1 MGTCDALRSRMGI
14 ARTPRDKRD
23 LSKHETVYQDP
34 DYERIGP
41 FGSSRHEKVT
51 AGVLAGG
58 TSLETIGGLVALVA
72 AIIGFASAPFQ
83 MAGIATIALGVAVF
97 AQGIAIVSRWKD
109 AVRRIQGTRVKER
122 ELAGGITTEVFAG
135 LVGVVLGI
143 VGLAGVNPLVVYPAA
158 VAVFGGA
165 LLLGGAAQPDLVY
178 LSPDKNPK
186 FARVTYDAI
195 QTSGGIMVLVGV
207 AAGVL
212 GILGLLQVGPIL
224 TLTLV
229 GLLAIAAA
237 LVFAGGVLTAR
248 LLHRFT

>member
-1 MGTCDALRSRMGI
+1 MQFVHRMGT
-14 ARTPRDKRD
+14 ARTGREKRD
-23 LSKHETVYQDP
+23 LSKHETLYQDP
-34 DYERIGP
+34 DYDVIQP
-41 FGSSRHEKVT
+41 FGGTRRQERVT

-58 TSLETIGGLVALVA
+58 SSLETLGGLVALVA
-72 AIIGFASAPFQ
+72 AIVGFASAPFQ
-83 MAGIATIALGVAVF
+83 MAGIATIALGIAVF
-97 AQGIAIVSRWKD
+97 AQGIAIVSRWKE

-135 LVGVVLGI
+135 IVGVVLGI
-143 VGLAGVNPLVVYPAA
+143 VGLAGIQPLIVYPVA
-158 VAVFGGA
+158 VVVFGGA

-186 FARVTYDAI
+186 FARLTYDAI

-207 AAGVL
+207 AAAVL

-229 GLLAIAAA
+229 GLLAIASA